1 MLKIRFS
8 KEYRKLHGQ
17 TSAKLIAVERHY
29 INMNLPVT
37 WGDLIEYDTTAVDGT
52 RYELKTGHYLLL
64 VFLGN
69 KLIPFTTIRSDKPA
83 MNGLKSKYEY
93 YSEKIGQDFVIVRS
107 WEENE
112 DGND

>member
-1 MLKIRFS
+1 MNSIKFS

-37 WGDLIEYDTTAVDGT
+37 WGDLIEYDTIAVDGT

-83 MNGLKSKYEY
+83 MNGMKSKFDY
-93 YSEKIGQDFVIVRS
+93 YNGKVG
-107 WEENE
+107 EEFIIE
-112 DGND
+112 RTFEEER

>member
-1 MLKIRFS
+1 MNSIKFS

-37 WGDLIEYDTTAVDGT
+37 WGDLIEYDTIAVDGT

-83 MNGLKSKYEY
+83 MNGMKSKFDY
-93 YSEKIGQDFVIVRS
+93 YNGKVGEEFIIERTFEEEK
-107 WEENE
+107 
-112 DGND
+112 